1 MVVVATVEYLV
12 IRLSVVGREHQ
23 SEQRCRGFVVQHHG
37 IVGTSAG
44 AEGNATLA
52 AGASY
57 GIVEAYG
64 RLYVQRQAR
73 IGRVV
78 AVAGIVYHTD
88 VGGCRSTGNELQRM
102 ATQAYVPLAQE
113 RIAKRIASRHLTAI
127 ARTVVG
133 VGNVAL
139 VLKLVD
145 PRGGVLL
152 ATSVREE
159 AYVNA
164 TILLGREIGVEHIGC
179 SHTYH
184 HGVGLERGAL
194 AADMLSLSRRAVAQG
209 LSSSRKSAIAN
220 QRDANEYILKDLH
233 SQ

>member
-1 MVVVATVEYLV
+1 MKRHRIV
-12 IRLSVVGREHQ
+12 
-23 SEQRCRGFVVQHHG
+23 G
-37 IVGTSAG
+37 IVARS
-44 AEGNATLA
+44 EGYATLA
-52 AGASY
+52 AGPSY

-64 RLYVQRQAR
+64 RLYVQRQTR

-78 AVAGIVYHTD
+78 TVAGVVYHAD
-88 VGGCRSTGNELQRM
+88 VGGCRSTGNKLQRM
-102 ATQAYVPLAQE
+102 APQAYVPLAQE
-113 RIAKRIASRHLTAI
+113 RIAKRIASCHLTAI
-127 ARTVVG
+127 ARTIVG

-184 HGVGLERGAL
+184 HGVGLERGAPT
-194 AADMLSLSRRAVAQG
+194 AD
-209 LSSSRKSAIAN
+209 K
-220 QRDANEYILKDLH
+220 
-233 SQ
+233 